1 MREYLQ
7 GGACDETM
15 AERRSAE
22 MKDENQAIEQRRIGL
37 ASLSKVDRVWMI
49 ELLLLFLVRTRSL
62 GSPQRPTA
70 ELPASCLASKFV
82 LLARLLRA

>member
-22 MKDENQAIEQRRIGL
+22 MKDENQANEQRRIGL
-37 ASLSKVDRVWMI
+37 ASLSKVDRVWVI
-49 ELLLLFLVRTRSL
+49 ELLLFLVRTRSL

-70 ELPASCLASKFV
+70 GVPPAPV
-82 LLARLLRA
+82 